1 MRSSDPLPELFEQHG
16 AILRGHPGRGGCRHE
31 GAETGTALNHALVLE
46 LPIGAMH
53 RVRVDGDLGH
63 DLSYRG
69 QAVTGVQ
76 QAEAHG
82 LADLVDQLTVGR

>member
-1 MRSSDPLPELFEQHG
+1 
-16 AILRGHPGRGGCRHE
+16 
-31 GAETGTALNHALVLE
+31 VLE
-46 LPIGAMH
+46 VSIGAMH

-69 QAVTGVQ
+69 QAVTGAQ

-82 LADLVDQLTVGR
+82 LADLVDELAVGR